1 MMQVF
6 LDILSSRWMDGD
18 RVSRRGKER
27 NFLEGG
33 ETKEKNEGRDVVQ
46 RPEADCFRKETA
58 RENRRWLAE
67 DCETGNSDWA
77 ISQEIGG
84 NEIGKRGDRPR
95 SDASG
100 TINVCP
106 ASASLSSFPFFFQ
119 EREGRR
125 ASRILAPVTGLV
137 EKEGWNSNST
147 IRIHGSIECLIG
159 LRWISEVCSVVVS
172 RCARNGE
179 RERGN
184 LDPRPPTSSSS
195 NRSLRPITRI
205 YELDFC
211 PVSSDILSKS
221 NGIH

>member
-1 MMQVF
+1 MWSKGG
-6 LDILSSRWMDGD
+6 LLSQGD
-18 RVSRRGKER
+18 SEREQALTRRGLRNRKFGLGDFSGNRGER
-27 NFLEGG
+27 NWKTRRQAEVWRVRDNKRLPSFCLSVLFSIFLRRE
-33 ETKEKNEGRDVVQ
+33 
-46 RPEADCFRKETA
+46 A
-58 RENRRWLAE
+58 RE
-67 DCETGNSDWA
+67 
-77 ISQEIGG
+77 
-84 NEIGKRGDRPR
+84 
-95 SDASG
+95 
-100 TINVCP
+100 
-106 ASASLSSFPFFFQ
+106 
-119 EREGRR
+119 EG
-125 ASRILAPVTGLV
+125 ILAPVTGSV

-147 IRIHGSIECLIG
+147 IRIHGSTECLIG